1 MKRMVSC
8 FAMLSATAFAAPEV
22 TDMSLTERGDE
33 LVVSYSLS
41 DDAIV
46 VVDIQTNVLDDVYAS
61 IGGEHQWTLEGDVNK
76 RVTAGKRS
84 FTWTPSSDMPDCDVQ
99 ASKLKVVFSTYADGD
114 APDYLV
120 VDLAP
125 ATDAYKVQRVMYYP
139 NAESLPGGL
148 LSNGTYR
155 ASKVVMRHIRAKGVE
170 WVMGSVGEIGR
181 STSNEGA
188 HTVTLTNDYWMAVF
202 EATYYQTGRF
212 GSGTYRNIRAIR
224 NTPWNSIRGTAA
236 TYSWPVKPSSSSI
249 IGKMRAAADGFP
261 FDLPSEAQWE
271 FACRAGN
278 GEGFWNDGSPII
290 SSATASETNLKRLAR
305 FGYGWSSDN
314 SVAGQMP
321 GLYEP
326 NSWGL
331 YDMHGN
337 EYEYCLDWYQADITG
352 LGGRVNSWGAYFAD
366 GVTAGSN
373 KSVRGGYF
381 GNAPSAC
388 RSAARGSYVP
398 NQYKHEVGFRLCSVY
413 GFQEEEL
420 VDSL

>member
-76 RVTAGKRS
+76 RVTAGERS

-224 NTPWNSIRGTAA
+224 NTPWNSAMSFRRL
-236 TYSWPVKPSSSSI
+236 SRKSSSS
-249 IGKMRAAADGFP
+249 
-261 FDLPSEAQWE
+261 
-271 FACRAGN
+271 
-278 GEGFWNDGSPII
+278 
-290 SSATASETNLKRLAR
+290 
-305 FGYGWSSDN
+305 
-314 SVAGQMP
+314 
-321 GLYEP
+321 
-326 NSWGL
+326 
-331 YDMHGN
+331 
-337 EYEYCLDWYQADITG
+337 
-352 LGGRVNSWGAYFAD
+352 
-366 GVTAGSN
+366 
-373 KSVRGGYF
+373 
-381 GNAPSAC
+381 
-388 RSAARGSYVP
+388 
-398 NQYKHEVGFRLCSVY
+398 CSV
-413 GFQEEEL
+413 
-420 VDSL
+420 